1 MNLMFL
7 LGIAIVASLLA
18 LLLRQYRSE
27 YGMLVELCAAG
38 ILFLYAVFNCEPVL
52 TAVYQLTEKSG
63 IPVAYLSIL
72 LKSLGICYLIQFGA
86 DLCRDAGESAI
97 ASKLELTGRVMV
109 LLLSLPLFQDL
120 MDKIFQLISE

>member
-86 DLCRDAGESAI
+86 DLCRMLGNQP
-97 ASKLELTGRVMV
+97 
-109 LLLSLPLFQDL
+109 LPLNWN
-120 MDKIFQLISE
+120 